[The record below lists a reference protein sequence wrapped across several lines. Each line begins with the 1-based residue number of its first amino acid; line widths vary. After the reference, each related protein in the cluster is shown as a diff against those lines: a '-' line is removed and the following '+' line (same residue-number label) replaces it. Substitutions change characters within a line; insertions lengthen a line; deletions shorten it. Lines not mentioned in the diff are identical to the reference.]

1 MVFTHKH
8 AVKVWF
14 MLSLSFLLLLAG
26 CGNPTAGTD
35 AENDQGETRSIQHAM
50 GKTEVPESPKRVV
63 VLTNE
68 GLEALLAVGVKP
80 VGAVQAFS
88 GEGTWY
94 KHLEKE
100 MDGVENIGTEHQPNL
115 EKITALKPDLII
127 GNKMR
132 QEKIYDQLSQ
142 IAPTVFAEELRAQ
155 WKNNFKLYT
164 ETVNK
169 KAEGEKVIADFDKRV
184 KDIREQAGER
194 LSTEVSLVRFMSGR
208 TRIYYNDT
216 FGGVILNEI
225 GFKRPP
231 AQDKDD
237 FAAEVT
243 KERIPEM
250 EGDILLYFT
259 YDEKGETEGAEMEK
273 EWLQEP
279 LWKQL
284 DVVKRGQAYK
294 VDDVVWTTA
303 GGVKAANL
311 LLDDVEKYLLDEK
324 KS

>member
-1 MVFTHKH
+1 MGSLFVFC
-8 AVKVWF
+8 
-14 MLSLSFLLLLAG
+14 LSFVLILMG
-26 CGNPTAGTD
+26 CGNPATESD
-35 AENDQGETRSIQHAM
+35 AEGQGETRSIQHAM
-50 GKTEVPESPKRVV
+50 GETEVPESPQRVV

-100 MDGVENIGTEHQPNL
+100 MDGVENVGTEHQPNL
-115 EKITALKPDLII
+115 EKIMTLKPDLII

-132 QEKIYDQLSQ
+132 QEKIYEQLSD

-164 ETVNK
+164 DTVNK
-169 KAEGEKVIADFDKRV
+169 KAEGEAVIADFDQRV
-184 KDIREQAGER
+184 EKIREQAGDR
-194 LSTEVSLVRFMSGR
+194 LSTEVSMVRFMPGR

-216 FGGVILNEI
+216 FGGTILKEI
-225 GFKRPP
+225 GFKRPK

-250 EGDILLYFT
+250 EGDILLYYT
-259 YDEKGETEGAEMEK
+259 YDEKGETEGSEMEK
-273 EWLQEP
+273 EWLQEQ
-279 LWKQL
+279 LWKEL
-284 DVVKRGQAYK
+284 NVVKQGNAHK
-294 VDDVVWTTA
+294 VNDVVWTTA

-311 LLDDVEKYLLDEK
+311 LLDDVEKYLLDDE
-324 KS
+324 S